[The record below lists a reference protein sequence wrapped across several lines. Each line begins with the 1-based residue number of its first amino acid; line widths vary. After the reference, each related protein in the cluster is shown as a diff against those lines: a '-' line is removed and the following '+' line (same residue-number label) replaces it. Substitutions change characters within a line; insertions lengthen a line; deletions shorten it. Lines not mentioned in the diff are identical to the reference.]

1 MNENNQ
7 LYTYMINRSE
17 GITER
22 WFEDLESDEGV
33 YGSKN
38 ESVITKLKKQN
49 QDFHIQFF
57 DLFKGVDI
65 IQVDSWVARVAKD
78 EYHQNTPL
86 DTIIGEFMNNQYI
99 YIELFEEYLQNVEP
113 SMDVAEQRYWL
124 KTITK
129 QMNDVIVQ
137 FTKEYESQSLMR
149 TSAQQKTIVEL
160 SCPILMLGQRT
171 ALLPVVGDID
181 TYRAKIMFEQTLSQ
195 SAEKK
200 ITELFIDLSGVPIID
215 TMVAQQIF
223 QLIEGLRLLGVSTT
237 LSGLRPEI
245 AQTAV
250 QLGIEFENITIKAS
264 LAQVVEERGII
275 G

>member
-1 MNENNQ
+1 MNVNNQ

-17 GITER
+17 GITNR

-49 QDFHIQFF
+49 HDFHIQFF
-57 DLFKGVDI
+57 NLFKGDGV
-65 IQVDSWVARVAKD
+65 IQVDSWIARVAKD

-86 DTIIGEFMNNQYI
+86 DTIIGEFMNNQLI
-99 YIELFEEYLQNVEP
+99 YIELFEEYLQNVDP
-113 SMDVAEQRYWL
+113 TMDVAEQRHWL
-124 KTITK
+124 KEITK

-137 FTKEYESQSLMR
+137 FTKEYESQSQMR

-160 SCPILMLGQRT
+160 SCPILMLSQRT

-250 QLGIEFENITIKAS
+250 QLGIQFENISIKSS
-264 LAQVVEERGII
+264 LAQVVEERGMI

>member
-17 GITER
+17 GITNR

-49 QDFHIQFF
+49 HDFHIQFF
-57 DLFKGVDI
+57 NLFKGDGVI
-65 IQVDSWVARVAKD
+65 HVDSWVARVAKD

-86 DTIIGEFMNNQYI
+86 DTIIGEFMNNQLI
-99 YIELFEEYLQNVEP
+99 YIELFEEYLQNVDP
-113 SMDVAEQRYWL
+113 TMDVAEQRHWL
-124 KTITK
+124 KAITK

-137 FTKEYESQSLMR
+137 FTKEYESQSQMR

-160 SCPILMLGQRT
+160 SCPILMLSQRT

-250 QLGIEFENITIKAS
+250 QLGIQFENISIKSS
-264 LAQVVEERGII
+264 LAQVVEERGMI